1 MPFYTYIFWSYLG
14 LEKSI
19 KWIKTICITSVYW
32 WQHLFLLTASWLVEI
47 ICGYQVIILQRSVIV
62 FSYKASQTLQWIF
75 FLVFCI
81 SWFIPCRNTCTILYR
96 KLQIWSHLL
105 KKSLIEKL
113 IFCTMVIPDLRFV
126 VVEKT
131 LKACYILKT
140 VKKPI
145 QAFFNCFK
153 NSNPLKTKN

>member
-1 MPFYTYIFWSYLG
+1 MNKNYLYYFCVLMTTLISVNCIVAGGNNMWVPGDSLSKVCNNIFIQSFANAP
-14 LEKSI
+14 
-19 KWIKTICITSVYW
+19 VN
-32 WQHLFLLTASWLVEI
+32 
-47 ICGYQVIILQRSVIV
+47 
-62 FSYKASQTLQWIF
+62 F
-75 FLVFCI
+75 FGGFFI
-81 SWFIPCRNTCTILYR
+81 SWFIPCRNTCTMLYR
-96 KLQIWSHLL
+96 KLQICSHLL
-105 KKSLIEKL
+105 KKSLIEKF
-113 IFCTMVIPDLRFV
+113 IFCTMVVPDLRFV